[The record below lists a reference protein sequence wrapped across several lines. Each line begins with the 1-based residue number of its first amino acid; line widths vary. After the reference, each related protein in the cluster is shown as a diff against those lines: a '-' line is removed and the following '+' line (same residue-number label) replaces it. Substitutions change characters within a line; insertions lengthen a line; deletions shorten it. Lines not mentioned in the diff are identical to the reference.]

1 MHKTYPRGATVDID
15 RGVLLLDARPAVARH
30 GGGPAV
36 ALGDVHRVN
45 GATGSIP
52 GVIETDTYREI
63 ELDTGGQLGT
73 VLDSADDS
81 EVSVRVGDE
90 LLIVSTSTG
99 EVRLTFQLPPGT
111 NFVRAHWGP
120 DGRVAITRRAQDG
133 ASLGVAAWADGVV
146 KDFPGVPANWA
157 HWSPDGTRIAASGIH
172 EGGWMAIIDFES
184 GAVTRVE
191 KPLYNPRWSA
201 SGDFVSGQLLSGE
214 VLVYRADGAV
224 HMRLNGVCALLGSPW
239 VGEEIVTWGFG
250 EDVRVAMD
258 GTVTP
263 YAPAASPG
271 PVSTFLPRGVA
282 MLDRPGGQ
290 VMAELALPEGV
301 GVSWFSSSEGVHSV
315 TARARDV
322 PARRRWQ
329 GFCEK
334 RGGFQCGMAPFGSEM
349 PGGKAL
355 RRIAVALTKIPLG

>member
-1 MHKTYPRGATVDID
+1 
-15 RGVLLLDARPAVARH
+15 
-30 GGGPAV
+30 
-36 ALGDVHRVN
+36 
-45 GATGSIP
+45 
-52 GVIETDTYREI
+52 
-63 ELDTGGQLGT
+63 
-73 VLDSADDS
+73 
-81 EVSVRVGDE
+81 
-90 LLIVSTSTG
+90 
-99 EVRLTFQLPPGT
+99 
-111 NFVRAHWGP
+111 
-120 DGRVAITRRAQDG
+120 
-133 ASLGVAAWADGVV
+133 
-146 KDFPGVPANWA
+146 
-157 HWSPDGTRIAASGIH
+157 
-172 EGGWMAIIDFES
+172 MAIIDFES

-301 GVSWFSSSEGVHSV
+301 GVSWFSSSEGVPQ
-315 TARARDV
+315 RDRGWARDV

-329 GFCEK
+329 GFREK
-334 RGGFQCGMAPFGSEM
+334 RGGFQCGDGPVRRLKC
-349 PGGKAL
+349 PGVKAL
-355 RRIAVALTKIPLG
+355 RCALLSP